1 MVTHSAFLLVANVVL
16 VQSSFGV
23 QAEPEV
29 TSRGRLRGSR
39 PTVSNETAL
48 PTGAVGCEQA
58 VEQVREAFALQT
70 QCRPGN
76 FTPLSCRRQVDA
88 GINWWRVDYFAKV
101 DVQPCGVHGF
111 AHLHIY
117 EGGPGLDV
125 PAALDAV
132 ALDADRDA
140 PVEYFA
146 SETSGAIQLQSWSDF
161 LQANKLGARGHLR
174 GNSTTVTTTAPAG
187 INETAEADEDV
198 PATLALDVEMNA
210 SLEYFGSQASEETLG
225 GTIEE
230 AGEETMA
237 TLGRTPCYRNNWK
250 NSVLQQTFRS
260 FQDCMNCCMRRTRSG
275 GCSPVTPVK
284 DIWKCYRVRS

>member
-1 MVTHSAFLLVANVVL
+1 LDAVAL
-16 VQSSFGV
+16 DADRDAPLEYF
-23 QAEPEV
+23 
-29 TSRGRLRGSR
+29 
-39 PTVSNETAL
+39 AL
-48 PTGAVGCEQA
+48 PTGAASCEQA

-70 QCRPGN
+70 QCRPSN

-132 ALDADRDA
+132 ALDADGDA

-187 INETAEADEDV
+187 INETTEADEDV
-198 PATLALDVEMNA
+198 PATLARDMEMNA

-230 AGEETMA
+230 AGEESMA
-237 TLGRTPCYRNNWK
+237 MLGRPRCYRK
-250 NSVLQQTFRS
+250 AYRQYK
-260 FQDCMNCCMRRTRSG
+260 DCMKCCDRYVPNRFCFPEDDSYSKRLWTCRRSSG
-275 GCSPVTPVK
+275 L
-284 DIWKCYRVRS
+284 IR